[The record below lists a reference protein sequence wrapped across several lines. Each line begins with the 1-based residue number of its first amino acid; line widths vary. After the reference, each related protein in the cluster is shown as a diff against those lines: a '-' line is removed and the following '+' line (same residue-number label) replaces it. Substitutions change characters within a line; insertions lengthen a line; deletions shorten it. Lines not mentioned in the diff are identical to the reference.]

1 MKLAVFSDSHGYTER
16 MLKAIRVSSP
26 DLIIHL
32 GDGGVDVEK
41 IKKQFPLIP
50 LKAVRGNCDF
60 SHELPE
66 TDLFS
71 VSGVNIFITHGHLF
85 GVKIDTE
92 PLTSKALKLGA
103 DIVMYGH
110 THVANYFKTGNLH
123 VLNPGSC
130 SFSKSA
136 SFAEVNISDSGAVSC
151 QIVRL

>member
-1 MKLAVFSDSHGYTER
+1 LKLAVFSDSHGYTVK
-16 MLKAIRVSSP
+16 MLNAIKVNSP

-41 IKKQFPLIP
+41 AKKQFPLIP

-71 VSGVNIFITHGHLF
+71 VSGVKIFITHGHLF
-85 GVKIDTE
+85 GVKNGTE
-92 PLTSKALKLGA
+92 PLTAKATTLGA

-110 THVANYFKTGNLH
+110 THVANYFKAGSLH
-123 VLNPGSC
+123 VINPGSC
-130 SFSKSA
+130 SFSTSA
-136 SFAEVNISDSGAVSC
+136 SFAEIIISDEGKINC
-151 QIVRL
+151 RIVRL